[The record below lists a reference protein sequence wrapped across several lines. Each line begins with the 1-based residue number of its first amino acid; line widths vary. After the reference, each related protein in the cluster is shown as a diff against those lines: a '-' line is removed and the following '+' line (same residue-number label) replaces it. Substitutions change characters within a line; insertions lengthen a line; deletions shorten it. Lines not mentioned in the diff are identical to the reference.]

1 MQDSKHNLLPNKTT
15 RIHLCMRQDECL
27 KQLAPQSLSNEDP
40 RQWFV
45 MRDLKR
51 SNAKMPAYKMFQML
65 ALEYFTPMTHRLIT
79 IHGKRKDM
87 LVPFMQDLLFVKET
101 RERLDPIV
109 ERTPTLQYRYA
120 KGAQRTPMVVPSK
133 DMERFIHA
141 VSSVKTPQYYR
152 PSEITP
158 SMLNKVIRIV
168 GGLLDGYEGYLL
180 TTRGS
185 RVKHLL
191 LELPGFLV
199 ASIEV
204 DPEYIELL

>member
-1 MQDSKHNLLPNKTT
+1 
-15 RIHLCMRQDECL
+15 MRPDESLKRTDLRCL
-27 KQLAPQSLSNEDP
+27 AEEDP

-51 SNAKMPAYKMFQML
+51 SNAKLPAYKMFQML
-65 ALEYFTPMTHRLIT
+65 AMEYFTPMTHRLVT
-79 IHGKRKDM
+79 IHGKRKNV

-120 KGAQRTPMVVPSK
+120 KGAQRTPMVVPSRE
-133 DMERFIHA
+133 MERFIHA
-141 VSSVKTPQYYR
+141 VSLAKMPQYYR

-158 SMLNKVIRIV
+158 AMWNKVIRIV

-185 RVKHLL
+185 KEKRLL